1 MPLRAAPEPWDGAAG
16 PQAPGSANAALKEL
30 NPIRPQGHKGGY
42 GSAGGVQRRGLQP
55 SPPTQR
61 QQLSPHAE
69 AAVEFLKIAAEE
81 TLKVFPLQNTAE
93 IFQFSLQSKFCSLIG
108 VTFQVCLTVLLPPL
122 LPPVPCA
129 SHRPSAA
136 VPMAEGVLSSC
147 CQLGSLCPVPF
158 TVFTVPAA
166 ISMGLCKHIILSFHN
181 VISSTGDC

>member
-108 VTFQVCLTVLLPPL
+108 VTFQVRLTVLLPPL
-122 LPPVPCA
+122 SPPRPLCIPQAFSCRAHGRGGSVLLLPVGVTLPCA
-129 SHRPSAA
+129 THCVHRPS
-136 VPMAEGVLSSC
+136 C
-147 CQLGSLCPVPF
+147 NQHGSMQTHYF
-158 TVFTVPAA
+158 VFPQ
-166 ISMGLCKHIILSFHN
+166 CYFQHR
-181 VISSTGDC
+181 